1 MKAYCKTFLLRISMR
16 HGLELEAPVD
26 RTVSRA
32 LAFFLRVIAI
42 CGLIYVIRWW

>member
-1 MKAYCKTFLLRISMR
+1 MKAYCKTFLLRISMK

-26 RTVSRA
+26 RTLSHA

-42 CGLIYVIRWW
+42 CGLIHVVRWW